1 MHRRAYGTTFP
12 EISKTEVKN
21 IPVVIPKSIDEQQKI
36 ATILSAQ
43 DRKIET
49 EETNLAK
56 LQNLK
61 KGLMGDLLSGKVR
74 VKV

>member
-1 MHRRAYGTTFP
+1 MPLSY
-12 EISKTEVKN
+12 
-21 IPVVIPKSIDEQQKI
+21 EQQKI
-36 ATILSAQ
+36 AAILSAQ

-49 EETNLAK
+49 EETNLDK

-61 KGLMGDLLSGKVR
+61 KGLMEDLLSGKVR